1 MTDPFMGLAPSGVML
16 GGPAPSHVNDNAEA
30 AAERADGF
38 YGLLLRRKDDSFEI
52 VLCHRNPDRS
62 QRVETV
68 YHDDDIIAL
77 WRSIG
82 RKVNLPLLAE
92 TAGGEIVQIEPS
104 PWMSALP
111 RRGGSALTYRRP
123 RFLARRKV
131 GDKVAVPVAERD
143 VQAAL

>member
-1 MTDPFMGLAPSGVML
+1 MMTDPFMGLAPSGVTL
-16 GGPAPSHVNDNAEA
+16 GGPAPAPANENAET

-38 YGLLLRRKDDSFEI
+38 YGLLLRRRNDSFEI
-52 VLCHRNPDRS
+52 VLMHRNPDRS

-104 PWMSALP
+104 PWMQAMP

-123 RFLARRKV
+123 RFLARRKM
-131 GDKVAVPVAERD
+131 GEKIAVPVTGREA
-143 VQAAL
+143 QAL